1 MNYEIRELVPIVA
14 RLAEGWSSKQ
24 STSITEEKAQQLMG
38 AVIYCI
44 REGEAAGQ
52 LSPARGN
59 GVSAWEMYES
69 GARRVEEKV
78 KEALKLYNELMPDF
92 SSFGNICLHDTVVRG
107 LPEFFRW
114 YDCRFDPQNTM
125 LTLDYPVLL
134 DVPEHTGIDKIYDFI
149 LCVRLEQTFLN
160 GFPAEYVIKVLSEY
174 DEQYKWMIDNLCEI
188 VLMNVFCHILA
199 ESDPLTPDFD
209 AEECRRL
216 EKIVRETNPEDLR
229 ERLKHE
235 VDGMVR
241 NCYDNDRNLLEYLC
255 KAADNLAARILK
267 AQSAEKAEGVMVCE

>member
-1 MNYEIRELVPIVA
+1 MNYEIEELVPIVA
-14 RLAEGWSSKQ
+14 KLAEGYSSKQ

-44 REGEAAGQ
+44 QEGEAAGQ
-52 LSPARGN
+52 LSPVQGN
-59 GVSAWEMYES
+59 GVSAWKMYES
-69 GARRVEEKV
+69 GVRRVEEKV
-78 KEALKLYNELMPDF
+78 KESLRLYNEMMLDF
-92 SSFGNICLHDTVVRG
+92 SSYGNACLYDAAVNG
-107 LPEFFRW
+107 LPEFFKW
-114 YDCRFDPQNTM
+114 YDCRFEPQNTI

-149 LCVRLEQTFLN
+149 LCVRLEQKFLN
-160 GFPAEYVIKVLSEY
+160 RFPAEYVIKVLSKY

-188 VLMNVFCHILA
+188 VLMNVLCHILA
-199 ESDPLTPDFD
+199 GSDPLTPDFD

-229 ERLKHE
+229 ERLKRE

-255 KAADNLAARILK
+255 KAADNLAVRIK
-267 AQSAEKAEGVMVCE
+267 RAF